1 MIDHMKLEGFRALA
15 QTELTILAFSL
26 VIFWALAL
34 TGRAVF
40 GPAAPRPVLPLLGLT
55 VIYSLFVGGSY
66 LYASLPVYV
75 PLILMGLLACFGAW
89 RSWHTLARDSQY
101 MGVALLFLSPLIL
114 LALVVNEPMWDDF
127 THWLVSAQY
136 LIREGHLPTAD
147 SPVLNHT
154 HQSYPYAR
162 ALLHAWVDRHL
173 GDFNIT
179 VQGVFNIFFAS
190 TLLLWVPR
198 WLSFSLKRRASF
210 YECLIGMGCFS
221 WIIIIWTALLGS
233 TLIVSSYAD
242 PVYSVAMVHLFFALA
257 LDAFRRGSFSQAT
270 SSFDPV
276 LICLFVSPIILKQS
290 GLYFSL
296 MMLGLFW
303 LYSTIEYVKDKGS
316 IRVMVLAQRTI
327 IQALYLLPMFCLHFI
342 WSLYCKEQNVGRS
355 FSLKT
360 AEFWNFDV
368 LHHILGGVGVQ
379 IAARPYTFLGAV
391 IIVGMLILWMKRG
404 RPSQDKIFILLPL
417 SLGFFLLTTLFQL
430 LAYCVVFTEYEAIRG
445 ASFNRY
451 TAPSG
456 LVIWS
461 ALIIY
466 FIKALTSKPLMRQQL
481 ISGGLALS
489 FFGVI
494 ISFSHKIVPMP
505 RLNPSLVGTAEMIKN
520 SYHQGKTLMMLD
532 LLGNGIEPTVI
543 RFYLDQHMYAAYT
556 PAHATQEKITPEI
569 LAKWVKGYDYVYVH
583 SAPDYVLPMLGVPK
597 EIVTLGRSMRERYP
611 KGERLLLLDLIGSGK
626 DGNALS
632 LMLKRHMNITLLTR
646 SDLKSQMTEADI
658 MGWFQ
663 GHQHIYIHTA
673 PEQIKQVFDKNL
685 TQVR

>member
-1 MIDHMKLEGFRALA
+1 
-15 QTELTILAFSL
+15 
-26 VIFWALAL
+26 
-34 TGRAVF
+34 
-40 GPAAPRPVLPLLGLT
+40 
-55 VIYSLFVGGSY
+55 
-66 LYASLPVYV
+66 
-75 PLILMGLLACFGAW
+75 
-89 RSWHTLARDSQY
+89 
-101 MGVALLFLSPLIL
+101 
-114 LALVVNEPMWDDF
+114 
-127 THWLVSAQY
+127 
-136 LIREGHLPTAD
+136 
-147 SPVLNHT
+147 
-154 HQSYPYAR
+154 
-162 ALLHAWVDRHL
+162 
-173 GDFNIT
+173 
-179 VQGVFNIFFAS
+179 
-190 TLLLWVPR
+190 
-198 WLSFSLKRRASF
+198 
-210 YECLIGMGCFS
+210 
-221 WIIIIWTALLGS
+221 
-233 TLIVSSYAD
+233 
-242 PVYSVAMVHLFFALA
+242 
-257 LDAFRRGSFSQAT
+257 
-270 SSFDPV
+270 
-276 LICLFVSPIILKQS
+276 
-290 GLYFSL
+290 
-296 MMLGLFW
+296 MLGLFW

-342 WSLYCKEQNVGRS
+342 WSLYCKEQNVGQS
-355 FSLKT
+355 FSLKA

-368 LHHILGGVGVQ
+368 FHHILGGVGVQ
-379 IAARPYTFLGAV
+379 IASRPYTFLGAV
-391 IIVGMLILWMKRG
+391 IIIGMLILWMKRG
-404 RPSQDKIFILLPL
+404 RPSQDRIFILLPL
-417 SLGFFLLTTLFQL
+417 SLCFFLLTTLFQL

-505 RLNPSLVGTAEMIKN
+505 RLNPSLIGTAEMIKN
-520 SYHQGKTLMMLD
+520 SYHQDKTLMMLD

-556 PAHATQEKITPEI
+556 PAHATQEKITPEM

-597 EIVTLGRSMRERYP
+597 EIVMLGRSLRERYP
-611 KGERLLLLDLIGSGK
+611 KDERLLLLDLIGSGE

-632 LMLKRHMNITLLTR
+632 LMLRRHMNITLLTR

-663 GHQHIYIHTA
+663 GHQHLYIHTA
-673 PEQIKQVFDKNL
+673 PEQIKQVFEKNL